1 MPPPLSGE
9 ALAFRNVFLLNGIC
23 SSPGGFFMDIG
34 NLPYDRHLTER
45 AQALRREMTPQ
56 ERKLWYQFLRQYPVK
71 VYRQRVIDHFIAD
84 FYCAKAKLVIELDG
98 SQHYTEQGKCR
109 DAERTA
115 ILEAY
120 GVQVLRF
127 SNRDIRVHFEVVCMT
142 IHHTVLARMDELA
155 DAITEP

>member
-1 MPPPLSGE
+1 
-9 ALAFRNVFLLNGIC
+9 
-23 SSPGGFFMDIG
+23 MDIG

-84 FYCAKAKLVIELDG
+84 FFCAKAKLVIELDG
-98 SQHYTEQGKCR
+98 SQHYTEQGKEY
-109 DAERTA
+109 DEQRTA
-115 ILEAY
+115 ILEQY

-127 SNRDIRVHFEVVCMT
+127 TNLDVDRHLDAVCAQIDSTIERRV
-142 IHHTVLARMDELA
+142 AELRG
-155 DAITEP
+155 